1 MCQYNIPLGK
11 KKNAIQRYHP
21 LKKWWYSILFS
32 FLEKKKKK
40 SRRGGCQSGNLYAPR
55 EIQRKINTKV
65 LTDGDQGDLNT
76 RPKSCWPNT

>member
-11 KKNAIQRYHP
+11 KNAIQWHHP

-32 FLEKKKKK
+32 FLEEKKC
-40 SRRGGCQSGNLYAPR
+40 RRGGCQSGNFYAPR

-65 LTDGDQGDLNT
+65 LTNGDQGDLKT